1 MRRVKQQ
8 PIRNKLDLSDPTQV
22 RLLRKR
28 LHLSD
33 LELINIVDRVG
44 NSLSAI
50 GKEVAPLRGNGL
62 LPSIGGPSSP
72 ISASA
77 SGGAATEVAP
87 QESIQ

>member
-8 PIRNKLDLSDPTQV
+8 PIRNKLDLSDHTQV

-33 LELINIVDRVG
+33 FELINIVDRVG

-50 GKEVAPLRGNGL
+50 GKEVALLRGNGL
-62 LPSIGGPSSP
+62 PPSIGGPSSP
-72 ISASA
+72 
-77 SGGAATEVAP
+77 
-87 QESIQ
+87 Q